1 MAEKSLNFMLINL
14 FAQPNR
20 KEKQPKSN
28 VWLTIHS
35 SCSLSFYLPFTLT
48 SDEAKHQIA
57 FILEKISELR
67 PAEKLLLY
75 LKMPGGQSEVGE
87 LSCRYLLSTK
97 NGFSNRCR

>member
-1 MAEKSLNFMLINL
+1 L
-14 FAQPNR
+14 FSP
-20 KEKQPKSN
+20 S
-28 VWLTIHS
+28 I
-35 SCSLSFYLPFTLT
+35 CPFTLT

-87 LSCRYLLSTK
+87 LIVDFVVTCYRPFLVSQKLAADKLY
-97 NGFSNRCR
+97 

>member
-1 MAEKSLNFMLINL
+1 MLINL

-28 VWLTIHS
+28 VCLTIHS
-35 SCSLSFYLPFTLT
+35 SSSFYLTFTLS
-48 SDEAKHQIA
+48 SDEAKLQIA

-87 LSCRYLLSTK
+87 LLLSL
-97 NGFSNRCR
+97 